1 MGVDAKELPARGA
14 GERKTLANAKSP
26 ALLVADI
33 IVGIV
38 MILYALVAH
47 LIIPGIPFALMILG
61 GILLIWTG
69 VAYR

>member
-1 MGVDAKELPARGA
+1 M
-14 GERKTLANAKSP
+14 ANVRSP
-26 ALLVADI
+26 GLLVADI
-33 IVGIV
+33 VVGIV
-38 MILYALVAH
+38 LIIYALIAH